1 MAICS
6 SIALL
11 QERFKQLERVKEMRQ
26 EKELLKILSHSYDQC
41 NHPSITMP
49 MHNYNTDRDHYHHHY
64 YQSLNDN
71 KLFSPQKPES
81 SSQLSLSLWP
91 EIHSRSLDKS
101 RVSNTTNLTKIKF
114 DGLHSD
120 VDTSLHL

>member
-26 EKELLKILSHSYDQC
+26 EKELLKMLSHSYDQYH
-41 NHPSITMP
+41 HPSITMP
-49 MHNYNTDRDHYHHHY
+49 MHNNNNIDRDHHHH
-64 YQSLNDN
+64 YQSLNNN
-71 KLFSPQKPES
+71 KLFSPKNPES

-91 EIHSRSLDKS
+91 ETHSRSLDKS
-101 RVSNTTNLTKIKF
+101 RVSNTTNFTKIKF
-114 DGLHSD
+114 DGSHSN

>member
-1 MAICS
+1 MAICSS

-26 EKELLKILSHSYDQC
+26 EKELLKMMLLHSYD
-41 NHPSITMP
+41 PSISMQ
-49 MHNYNTDRDHYHHHY
+49 MHDNNIDRDHHHYHHQPLY
-64 YQSLNDN
+64 NN
-71 KLFSPQKPES
+71 KLFSPQNRES

-91 EIHSRSLDKS
+91 EVHSPTLDKS
-101 RVSNTTNLTKIKF
+101 RVSNTTNLTKVKF
-114 DGLHSD
+114 DGSHSD